1 MSNELRKKLYI
12 SLFNTEMTKYD
23 ISKIGIEKSSSDDYL
38 LKIDVHCYTV
48 EQVNK
53 ILNRII
59 AIESYP
65 IDSIEVIH
73 GYHNG
78 SAIKDFLQDSFRH
91 KKIKSLKLDL
101 VNEGVTHIYL
111 RKSNIKNV
119 KKIKSGN
126 RIGCNITSKNK
137 NLTDPF
143 EEKLFILNMIQEKI
157 RTGVQKEVTFG
168 KYLFK
173 LFDENEI
180 EYIEDIADLN
190 LSIEVFLYRIEGYY
204 FDSDSRYIKVKVK
217 SIDQL
222 KVSGILESL
231 VENWSQKKFV
241 LSILAKRTQRV
252 KIIDYIKKVWPQ
264 FEVEEKND
272 LINLKL

>member
-143 EEKLFILNMIQEKI
+143 EEKLFMLNMIQEKI

-173 LFDENEI
+173 LFDENEK
-180 EYIEDIADLN
+180 EYIEDIADLK

>member
-23 ISKIGIEKSSSDDYL
+23 ISKIGIERSSSDDYL

-48 EQVNK
+48 EQVNRILNK
-53 ILNRII
+53 IL
-59 AIESYP
+59 AIKSYP

-126 RIGCNITSKNK
+126 RIGCNSTSKNK

-143 EEKLFILNMIQEKI
+143 EEKLFMLNMIQEKI

-180 EYIEDIADLN
+180 EYIEDIADLK